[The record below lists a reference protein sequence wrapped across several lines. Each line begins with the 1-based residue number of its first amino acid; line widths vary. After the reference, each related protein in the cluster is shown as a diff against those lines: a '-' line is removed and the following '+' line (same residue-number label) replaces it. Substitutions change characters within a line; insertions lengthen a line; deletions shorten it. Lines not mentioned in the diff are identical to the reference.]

1 MNYVIDHMKIVPES
15 DAGLSFNDRSYHFG
29 DGVYEV
35 VRIYDQTPFQLIEH
49 WDRLFQSAKK
59 LDMNVTFT
67 AEELTTLTN
76 KLIEANQ
83 VINGALYIQVS
94 RGATPRNHLYS
105 REETPVV
112 TGFTMNAPAS
122 NQEEGIA
129 AWVTDDMRWLRCDIK
144 TVNLLGNVMAKR
156 EAADADCQEAILHR
170 EGTVTEGSSSNLFL
184 VNNGTLYTHPATNLI
199 LNGITRQLVIQLA
212 KDAGYAVMEEPF
224 PKDVLDHAEE
234 AFITSTTSEVTPIV
248 EFKGQITATM
258 PIGPVTR
265 HLQTLFKEAIQKE
278 QARTS
283 EETSE
288 TNKS

>member
-1 MNYVIDHMKIVPES
+1 MNYVIDHMKIVSES

-35 VRIYDQTPFQLIEH
+35 VRIYDQTPFQLNEH

-67 AEELTTLTN
+67 AEELTILTN

-83 VINGALYIQVS
+83 VSNGALYIQVS

-122 NQEEGIA
+122 KQEEGIA

-212 KDAGYAVMEEPF
+212 KDAGYAVVEEPF

-258 PIGPVTR
+258 PIAR
-265 HLQTLFKEAIQKE
+265 HKTPSNLI
-278 QARTS
+278 
-283 EETSE
+283 
-288 TNKS
+288 